1 LVDTPGQCAVE
12 VARRYYE
19 AIKTF
24 GDEAGPNYLHVQR
37 SGSRDIPRPLG
48 YRDVGLRYPPHRKI
62 VAGNKIDLVEELGYM
77 TEGEDAVKLLNAARI
92 YYVSALKDD
101 PRNSSP

>member
-1 LVDTPGQCAVE
+1 
-12 VARRYYE
+12 
-19 AIKTF
+19 
-24 GDEAGPNYLHVQR
+24 
-37 SGSRDIPRPLG
+37 
-48 YRDVGLRYPPHRKI
+48 VGLRYPPHRKI

-101 PRNSSP
+101 PQKLLAIIAENLGLPPP

>member
-1 LVDTPGQCAVE
+1 
-12 VARRYYE
+12 
-19 AIKTF
+19 
-24 GDEAGPNYLHVQR
+24 
-37 SGSRDIPRPLG
+37 
-48 YRDVGLRYPPHRKI
+48 VGLRYPPHRKI